1 MKKASIHKR
10 LLALVCFV
18 LVMSCGESPED
29 SATKRT
35 PMDGVKET
43 QVEAMDRAEEWARD
57 EEVDTTAIDSTR
69 NPNET
74 EIDSTEIN

>member
-1 MKKASIHKR
+1 MNKARIYKR
-10 LLALVCFV
+10 LLALVCS
-18 LVMSCGESPED
+18 LLIISCGESPED

-43 QVEAMDRAEEWARD
+43 QIEAMEKAKEWARD

-69 NPNET
+69 NPRET
-74 EIDSTEIN
+74 ESDSIEIN